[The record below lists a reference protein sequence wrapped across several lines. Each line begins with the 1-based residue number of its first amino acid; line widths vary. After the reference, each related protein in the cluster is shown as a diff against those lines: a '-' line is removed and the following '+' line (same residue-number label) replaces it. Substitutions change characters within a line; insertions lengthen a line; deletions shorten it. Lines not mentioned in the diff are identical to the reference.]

1 MADWGFKIS
10 KPGVDVKDNLTEANK
25 KDFIILD
32 STNAPKI
39 VYAGI
44 ISGSTTYTHGLGYI
58 PEYYAFTVDN
68 GTAPTTFTRKLADV
82 QVGTSSITGLTDPS
96 YLIILQTT

>member
-25 KDFIILD
+25 KDFIVLD
-32 STNAPKI
+32 TANAPKVI
-39 VYAGI
+39 YAGI
-44 ISGSTTYTHGLGYI
+44 ISGSTSYTHGLGYV

-68 GTAPTTFTRKLADV
+68 GTAPTTFTRKLSGV
-82 QVGTSSITGLTDPS
+82 QAGTSTITGLNNPS
-96 YLIILQTT
+96 YLMILQTT